1 MLRTAM
7 VKASS
12 SAAFL
17 RRSPCACN
25 TRSFSIVSSKPVNVV
40 SRSSSKLH
48 LASRRPLAV
57 VGRQQVWNQKRYKAI
72 AAEESSKGVDPS
84 DSFLQGSTA
93 NYIDEMYMAW
103 RKDPTSVHVSW
114 QTYFRNMEDGNMPI
128 SQAFQ
133 PPPTLVPIP
142 TGGVPQHMPDAGTGS
157 AAGTEVSNH
166 LKVQLLVRA
175 YQARGH
181 HKAKIDPLGIRGE
194 VEAFGYNKPKELE
207 LDHYG
212 FTENDLDQEF
222 ALGPGILP
230 RFETATRK
238 KMTLRE
244 IIAACEKIYCGSYG
258 IEYIHIPDRVP
269 CDWIR
274 DRVEIPTPYK
284 YSVDEKR
291 RILDRLIW
299 SSSFESFLATKFPN
313 DKRFG
318 LEGCETLVPGMKALI
333 DRSVEYGIKDIVIG
347 MPHRGRL
354 NVLSNVVRKPNESI
368 FSEFSG
374 TMEPSDEGSGDVKY
388 HLGMNFERPT
398 PSGKRVQLSLV
409 ANPSHLEA
417 EDPVVLGK
425 TRAIQHYN
433 NDEKE
438 FNTAMGV
445 LLHGD
450 AAFAAQGVV
459 YETMGFHSLPAYS
472 TGGTIHIIVNNQ
484 IGFTTDPRF
493 ARSTPYCSDIAKAID
508 APVFHV
514 NGDDV
519 EALNY
524 VCQMAADWRATFKRD
539 VVIDIVCYRKQG
551 HNETDQP
558 SFTQPLMYKRIA
570 EQINQL
576 DKYVDKLIREKTF
589 SKEDIEEHKKWVWG
603 MLNDSFDRS
612 KDYQPSSKEWLT
624 SAWNGFKTPKELA
637 SEVLPHP
644 PTGVPTE
651 TLKKIGEVIGNVPE
665 NFTAHRNLK
674 RILANRKKTIEEG
687 ENIDWSTAEALAFGS
702 LCAEGHHVRVSGQDV
717 ERGTFSQRHA
727 VLHDQEN
734 ESTYTA
740 LQHISPDQGNFV
752 ISNSSLSEFG
762 VLGFEY
768 GYSLTSPDAFVM
780 WEAQF
785 GDFANNAQC
794 IIDQFIASGE
804 SKWLQ
809 RSGLVMSL
817 PHGYD
822 GQGPEH
828 SSARIE
834 RYLQL
839 CNEDPRVFPTGDRSD
854 RQHQDCNMQIAYMT
868 TPANLFHVMRR
879 QMNRQFRKPLIIFF
893 SKSLLRHPL
902 CRSPLSDFTGES
914 HFQWIIPDPEH
925 GTGAVNN
932 HEDIE
937 RVIMCSGQVYAALQK
952 HRAAHGIKNTA
963 ITRIEQM
970 HPFPWQQLKE
980 NLDSYPNAKDIVWCQ
995 EEPLNAGA
1003 WSYMQPR
1010 IETLLNETEHHNR
1023 RHVLYAGR
1031 HPSASVA
1038 TGMKA
1043 NHVKEE
1049 QDLLQDAFEVHQ
1061 DRLKGE

>member
-1 MLRTAM
+1 MMRALASKKATSGSLLLRGST
-7 VKASS
+7 S
-12 SAAFL
+12 SACSAC
-17 RRSPCACN
+17 RRSHFLA
-25 TRSFSIVSSKPVNVV
+25 TSKTTTAALGARSN
-40 SRSSSKLH
+40 LQ
-48 LASRRPLAV
+48 LTARRPLAV
-57 VGRQQVWNQKRYKAI
+57 IDRVFAGRREYAQS
-72 AAEESSKGVDPS
+72 AEETSRGVDAN
-84 DSFLQGSTA
+84 DSFLQGNTA
-93 NYIDEMYMAW
+93 NYIDEMYLAW
-103 RKDPTSVHVSW
+103 RKDPSSVHISW
-114 QTYFRNMEDGNMPI
+114 QTYFKNMENGDMPI

-133 PPPTLVPIP
+133 PPPTIVPTP
-142 TGGVPQHMPDAGTGS
+142 VGGVPQHMH
-157 AAGTEVSNH
+157 AAGQDLTNH

-181 HKAKIDPLGIRGE
+181 HKAKTDPLGIRGE
-194 VEAFGYNKPKELE
+194 AEAFGYNKPKELE

-212 FTENDLDQEF
+212 FTERDLDQEF
-222 ALGPGILP
+222 TLGPGILP
-230 RFETATRK
+230 RFETESRK

-258 IEYIHIPDRVP
+258 VEYIHIPDRKP

-274 DRVEIPTPYK
+274 DRFEIPQPYK

-333 DRSVEYGIKDIVIG
+333 DRSVDYGVKDIVIG

-374 TMEPSDEGSGDVKY
+374 STEPSDEGSGDVKY

-433 NDEKE
+433 GDETE

-472 TGGTIHIIVNNQ
+472 TGGTVHIVVNNQ

-519 EALNY
+519 EAVNY
-524 VCQMAADWRATFKRD
+524 VCQVAADWRAEFKRD

-570 EQINQL
+570 EKKNQL
-576 DKYVDKLIREKTF
+576 DIYVNKLISEGTF
-589 SKEDIEEHKKWVWG
+589 TKEDIDEHKKWVWG

-612 KDYQPSSKEWLT
+612 KDYQPTGKEWLT
-624 SAWNGFKTPKELA
+624 SAWNGFKSPKELA
-637 SEVLPHP
+637 TEVLPHL
-644 PTGVPTE
+644 PTGVDIE
-651 TLKKIGEVIGNVPE
+651 TLRSIGDKIGGAPEGFNV
-665 NFTAHRNLK
+665 HRNLK
-674 RILANRKKTIEEG
+674 RILGNRKKAVDEG
-687 ENIDWSTAEALAFGS
+687 QNIDWATAEALAFGT
-702 LCAEGHHVRVSGQDV
+702 LVKEGHHVRVSGQDV

-727 VLHDQEN
+727 VLHDQES
-734 ESTYTA
+734 EATYTP
-740 LQHISPDQGNFV
+740 LQHISQDQGTFV

-768 GYSLTSPDAFVM
+768 GYSLTSPNALVM

-804 SKWLQ
+804 VKWLQ
-809 RSGLVMSL
+809 RSGLVVSL

-828 SSARIE
+828 SSGRME
-834 RYLQL
+834 RWLQL
-839 CNEDPRVFPTGDRSD
+839 SNEEPRVFPSPDKLD
-854 RQHQDCNMQIAYMT
+854 RQHQDCNMQIVCMT
-868 TPANLFHVMRR
+868 SPSNLFHILRR
-879 QMNRQFRKPLIIFF
+879 QINRQFRKPLIIFF
-893 SKSLLRHPL
+893 SKSLLRHPIA
-902 CRSPLSDFTGES
+902 RSDIEEFTGES
-914 HFQWIIPDPEH
+914 HFQWIIPDSAH
-925 GTGAVNN
+925 GTTID
-932 HEDIE
+932 EPEKIE
-937 RVIMCSGQVYAALQK
+937 RVIMCSGQVYAALTK
-952 HRAAHGIKNTA
+952 HREANGIRNTA
-963 ITRIEQM
+963 ITRVEQLN
-970 HPFPWQQLKE
+970 PFPWAQLKE
-980 NLDSYPNAKDIVWCQ
+980 NLDSYPNAKDIVWAQ

-1003 WSYMQPR
+1003 WSFVQPR
-1010 IETLLNETEHHNR
+1010 IETLLNATEHHNR
-1023 RHVLYAGR
+1023 RHVMYAGR
-1031 HPSASVA
+1031 APSASVA
-1038 TGMKA
+1038 TGLKA
-1043 NHVKEE
+1043 SHVKEE
-1049 QDLLQDAFEVHQ
+1049 QDLLEHAFSVHQ
-1061 DRLKGE
+1061 ERLKGE

>member
-1 MLRTAM
+1 MLRPAVQSSRRRILTAQCSCR
-7 VKASS
+7 VLQISPSS
-12 SAAFL
+12 QL
-17 RRSPCACN
+17 RSL
-25 TRSFSIVSSKPVNVV
+25 SSQSKPTFALRKHALKPQGFQKLVA
-40 SRSSSKLH
+40 RSY
-48 LASRRPLAV
+48 AV
-57 VGRQQVWNQKRYKAI
+57 
-72 AAEESSKGVDPS
+72 AAEETNKGVDPN
-84 DSFLQGSTA
+84 DAFLQGNTA
-93 NYIDEMYMAW
+93 NYIDEMYMLW
-103 RKDPTSVHVSW
+103 KQDPSSVHVSW
-114 QTYFRNMEDGNMPI
+114 QVYFRNVESGDMPI

-133 PPPTLVPIP
+133 PPPTIVPTP
-142 TGGVPQHMPDAGTGS
+142 AGGVPQVMPSAGTSG
-157 AAGTEVSNH
+157 GQDHVTNH

-181 HKAKIDPLGIRGE
+181 HKARTDPLGIRGE
-194 VEAFGYNKPKELE
+194 AEAFGYHRPKELE
-207 LDHYG
+207 LEHYQ
-212 FTENDLDQEF
+212 FTEKDLDGEYS
-222 ALGPGILP
+222 LGPGILP
-230 RFETATRK
+230 RFATESRD

-244 IIAACEKIYCGSYG
+244 IIATCEKIYCGSFG
-258 IEYIHIPDRVP
+258 VEYIHIPDRHQ

-274 DRVEIPTPYK
+274 NRMEIPNPFRYA
-284 YSVDEKR
+284 VDDKR

-299 SSSFESFLATKFPN
+299 SSSFESFLATKYPN

-318 LEGCETLVPGMKALI
+318 LEGAETLVPGMKALI
-333 DRSVEYGIKDIVIG
+333 DRSVDYGVKDIVIG

-368 FSEFSG
+368 FSEFGGS
-374 TMEPSDEGSGDVKY
+374 TEPSDEGSGDVKY

-433 NDEKE
+433 NDEKDY
-438 FNTAMGV
+438 NSAMGV

-450 AAFAAQGVV
+450 AAFAAQGIV
-459 YETMGFHSLPAYS
+459 YETLGFHALPAYS

-493 ARSTPYCSDIAKAID
+493 ARSTPYCSDIAKSID

-519 EALNY
+519 EAVNF
-524 VCQMAADWRATFKRD
+524 VCQIAADWRAEFKKD

-558 SFTQPLMYKRIA
+558 SFTQPLMYKRISEKESA
-570 EQINQL
+570 LKVYEE
-576 DKYVDKLIREKTF
+576 KLLKEKTF
-589 SKEDIEEHKKWVWG
+589 TKEDIEEHKKWVWG
-603 MLNDSFDRS
+603 MLSDSFDRS
-612 KDYQPSSKEWLT
+612 RDYQPSAKEWLT
-624 SAWNGFKTPKELA
+624 SAWNGFKSPKELA
-637 SEVLPHP
+637 TEILPHL
-644 PTGVPTE
+644 PTGVAFE
-651 TLKKIGEVIGNVPE
+651 KLKHIADTISDAPKG
-665 NFTAHRNLK
+665 FTVHRNLK
-674 RILANRKKTIEEG
+674 RILANRGKTVNEG
-687 ENIDWSTAEALAFGS
+687 KNIDWSTAEALAFGT
-702 LCAEGHHVRVSGQDV
+702 LCEDGHHVRVSGQDV

-734 ESTYTA
+734 EQTYTP
-740 LQHISPDQGNFV
+740 LQHVSEDQGSF
-752 ISNSSLSEFG
+752 IITNSSLSEFG

-768 GYSLTSPDAFVM
+768 GYSLSSPNALVV

-804 SKWLQ
+804 VKWLQ
-809 RSGLVMSL
+809 RSGLVLSL

-828 SSARIE
+828 SSGRME

-839 CNEDPRVFPTGDRSD
+839 CNEDPRIFPSPDKLD

-868 TPANLFHVMRR
+868 TPANLFHIL
-879 QMNRQFRKPLIIFF
+879 PLIIFF

-902 CRSPLSDFTGES
+902 ARSPIEDFTGDS

-925 GTGAVNN
+925 ATGNIN
-932 HEDIE
+932 EPSEIS
-937 RVIMCSGQVYAALQK
+937 RVILCTGQVYAALHK
-952 HRAAHGIKNTA
+952 HRADKGYKDAA
-963 ITRIEQM
+963 IVRIEQLN
-970 HPFPWQQLKE
+970 PFPWAQLKE
-980 NLDSYPNAKDIVWCQ
+980 NLDMYANAKNIVWAQ

-1003 WSYMQPR
+1003 WSFTQPR
-1010 IETLLNETEHHNR
+1010 IETLLNETEHHDR
-1023 RHVLYAGR
+1023 KHVLYAGR
-1031 HPSASVA
+1031 NPSASVA
-1038 TGMKA
+1038 TGLKA
-1043 NHVKEE
+1043 SHLKEE
-1049 QDLLQDAFEVHQ
+1049 NDLLEVAFNVKQEKY
-1061 DRLKGE
+1061 KGE

>member
-1 MLRTAM
+1 MLRATTW
-7 VKASS
+7 KASS
-12 SAAFL
+12 NALLRGSACSTCRRFL
-17 RRSPCACN
+17 YSA
-25 TRSFSIVSSKPVNVV
+25 VKSSCPVA
-40 SRSSSKLH
+40 RSS
-48 LASRRPLAV
+48 LALTARRPLAIIDSV
-57 VGRQQVWNQKRYKAI
+57 SDSRRRYAV
-72 AAEESSKGVDPS
+72 AAGETDRGVDPN
-84 DSFLQGSTA
+84 DSFLQGNTA
-93 NYIDEMYMAW
+93 NYIDEMYLAW
-103 RKDPTSVHVSW
+103 REDPSSVHISW
-114 QTYFRNMEDGNMPI
+114 QTYFKNMEEGNMPI

-133 PPPTLVPIP
+133 PPPTIVPAAGS
-142 TGGVPQHMPDAGTGS
+142 TPQHLP
-157 AAGTEVSNH
+157 AASPNLMNH

-181 HKAKIDPLGIRGE
+181 HKARIDPLGIRGE
-194 VEAFGYNKPKELE
+194 AEAFGHNRPKELE
-207 LDHYG
+207 LSHYG
-212 FTENDLDQEF
+212 FTEKDLDHEF

-230 RFETATRK
+230 RFETDTRK

-244 IIAACEKIYCGSYG
+244 IVAACEKIYCGSYG
-258 IEYIHIPDRVP
+258 VEYIHIPDRVP

-274 DRVEIPTPYK
+274 DRFEIPQPHK

-299 SSSFESFLATKFPN
+299 SSSFEVFLANKFPN

-333 DRSVEYGIKDIVIG
+333 DRSVDYGIKDIVIG

-354 NVLSNVVRKPNESI
+354 NILSNVVRKPNESI

-374 TMEPSDEGSGDVKY
+374 SAEPSDEGSGDVKY

-425 TRAIQHYN
+425 SRAIQHYN
-433 NDEKE
+433 QDEKE

-519 EALNY
+519 EAVNY
-524 VCQMAADWRATFKRD
+524 VCQVAADWRAEFKSD
-539 VVIDIVCYRKQG
+539 VVVDIVCYRKQG

-570 EQINQL
+570 SQKSQL
-576 DKYVDKLIREKTF
+576 DKYVGALIAEGTF
-589 SKEDIEEHKKWVWG
+589 TKEDIDEHKRWVWG

-612 KDYQPSSKEWLT
+612 KDYQPTGKEWLT
-624 SAWNGFKTPKELA
+624 SAWNGFKSPRELA
-637 SEVLPHP
+637 TEVLPHL
-644 PTGVPTE
+644 PTGVDAE
-651 TLKKIGEVIGNVPE
+651 TLKMIGDKIGGAPE
-665 NFTAHRNLK
+665 GFSVHRNLK
-674 RILANRKKTIEEG
+674 RILGNRKKTVDEG
-687 ENIDWSTAEALAFGS
+687 EGIDWATAEALAFGT
-702 LCAEGHHVRVSGQDV
+702 LVKEGHHVRVSGQDV

-734 ESTYTA
+734 EATYTP
-740 LQHISPDQGNFV
+740 LQHISEDQGTFV
-752 ISNSSLSEFG
+752 ISNSSLSEYG

-768 GYSLTSPDAFVM
+768 GYSLTSPNALVM

-785 GDFANNAQC
+785 GDFANNSQC

-804 SKWLQ
+804 VKWLQ
-809 RSGLVMSL
+809 RSGLVVSL

-828 SSARIE
+828 SSGRME
-834 RYLQL
+834 RWLQL
-839 CNEDPRVFPTGDRSD
+839 CNEEPRVFPCEDRLD
-854 RQHQDCNMQIAYMT
+854 RQHQDCNMQIACMT
-868 TPANLFHVMRR
+868 TPSNLFHILRR

-893 SKSLLRHPL
+893 SKSLLRHPIA
-902 CRSPLSDFTGES
+902 RSDLDDFVGNS
-914 HFQWIIPDPEH
+914 HFQWIIPDPAH
-925 GTGAVNN
+925 GSAIDGP
-932 HEDIE
+932 EKIE
-937 RVIMCSGQVYAALQK
+937 RVILCSGQVYAALVK
-952 HRAAHGIKNTA
+952 HRESQGIRNTA
-963 ITRIEQM
+963 ITRIEQL
-970 HPFPWQQLKE
+970 HPFPWAQLQE
-980 NLDSYPNAKDIVWCQ
+980 NLDGYPNAQNIVWAQ
-995 EEPLNAGA
+995 EEPLNAGG
-1003 WSYMQPR
+1003 WSFVQPR
-1010 IETLLNETEHHNR
+1010 IETLLNSTEYHNR
-1023 RHVLYAGR
+1023 RHVMYAGR
-1031 HPSASVA
+1031 SPSASVA
-1038 TGMKA
+1038 TGLKTV
-1043 NHVKEE
+1043 HLKEE
-1049 QDLLQDAFEVHQ
+1049 RELLEEAFSVRQ
-1061 DRLKGE
+1061 SKLKGE

>member
-1 MLRTAM
+1 MLRTTRS
-7 VKASS
+7 VTLKASGAS
-12 SAAFL
+12 SILRQSSYTRSICSAA
-17 RRSPCACN
+17 RSN
-25 TRSFSIVSSKPVNVV
+25 
-40 SRSSSKLH
+40 LH
-48 LASRRPLAV
+48 LAARKPLSVVCARQPWKQARSYAV
-57 VGRQQVWNQKRYKAI
+57 ATG
-72 AAEESSKGVDPS
+72 ESSKGVDPN
-84 DSFLQGSTA
+84 DSFLQGNTA
-93 NYIDEMYMAW
+93 NYIDEMYVAW
-103 RKDPTSVHVSW
+103 KEDPQSVHVSW
-114 QTYFRNMEDGNMPI
+114 RTYFHNMEEGKMPI

-133 PPPTLVPIP
+133 PPPTIVPTP
-142 TGGVPQHMPDAGTGS
+142 TGGVPQHMPGN
-157 AAGTEVSNH
+157 AAGTNVSNH

-194 VEAFGYNKPKELE
+194 ADSFGYSKPKELE
-207 LDHYG
+207 LSHYG
-212 FTENDLDQEF
+212 FTEKDLDEEF

-230 RFETATRK
+230 RFETETRK

-244 IIAACEKIYCGSYG
+244 IIDACEKIYCGSFG
-258 IEYIHIPDRVP
+258 VEYIHIPDRVP

-274 DRVEIPTPYK
+274 DRIEIPQPYK

-333 DRSVEYGIKDIVIG
+333 DRSVDYGVKDIVIG

-374 TMEPSDEGSGDVKY
+374 SAEPSDEGSGDVKY

-425 TRAIQHYN
+425 TRSIQHYN

-450 AAFAAQGVV
+450 AAFAAQGIV
-459 YETMGFHSLPAYS
+459 YETMGFHALPAYS
-472 TGGTIHIIVNNQ
+472 TGGTIHIVVNNQ

-524 VCQMAADWRATFKRD
+524 VCQLAADWRAQFKSD

-558 SFTQPLMYKRIA
+558 AFTQPLMYKRIA
-570 EQINQL
+570 SQQSQI
-576 DKYVDKLIREKTF
+576 DKYVDKLLKEKTF
-589 SKEDIEEHKKWVWG
+589 TKEDIDEHKKWVWG

-612 KDYQPSSKEWLT
+612 KDYTPTSREWLT

-637 SEVLPHP
+637 TEVLAHP
-644 PTGVPTE
+644 PTGVEAE
-651 TLKKIGEVIGNVPE
+651 TLQMIGAKLGSVPE
-665 NFTAHRNLK
+665 NFTPHRNLK
-674 RILANRKKTIEEG
+674 RILANREKSINEG
-687 ENIDWSTAEALAFGS
+687 QNIDWSTAEALAFGT
-702 LCAEGHHVRVSGQDV
+702 LCKEGHHVRVSGQDV

-740 LQHISPDQGNFV
+740 LQHISPDQGSFV
-752 ISNSSLSEFG
+752 ISNSSLSEYG
-762 VLGFEY
+762 ALGFEY
-768 GYSLTSPDAFVM
+768 GYSLTSPHALVM

-804 SKWLQ
+804 SKWVQ

-828 SSARIE
+828 SSGRLE

-839 CNEDPRVFPTGDRSD
+839 CNEDPRVYPSADKID
-854 RQHQDCNMQIAYMT
+854 RQHQDCNIQIAYMT
-868 TPANLFHVMRR
+868 SPANLFHILRR
-879 QMNRQFRKPLIIFF
+879 QINRQFRKPLIIFF
-893 SKSLLRHPL
+893 SKSLLRHPS
-902 CRSPLSDFTGES
+902 CRSSIEEFTGDS
-914 HFQWIIPDPEH
+914 HFRWIIPDDQHGKQINEPE
-925 GTGAVNN
+925 N
-932 HEDIE
+932 IE
-937 RVIMCSGQVYAALQK
+937 RVIMCSGQVWAALTK
-952 HRAAHGIKNTA
+952 HREANGIKNTA

-980 NLDSYPNAKDIVWCQ
+980 NLDSYPNAKDIVFCQ
-995 EEPLNAGA
+995 EEPLNAGS

-1010 IETLLNETEHHNR
+1010 IETLLNETVHHNR
-1023 RHVLYAGR
+1023 RHVMYAGR
-1031 HPSASVA
+1031 NPSASVA
-1038 TGMKA
+1038 TGLKSS
-1043 NHVKEE
+1043 HIKEE
-1049 QDLLQDAFEVHQ
+1049 QDLLHDAFTVHQ
-1061 DRLKGE
+1061 EKLKGE

>member
-1 MLRTAM
+1 MLRTAT

-12 SAAFL
+12 NAAFF
-17 RRSPCACN
+17 RRLSCACN
-25 TRSFSIVSSKPVNVV
+25 IRTFSVISLKPANTV

-57 VGRQQVWNQKRYKAI
+57 VGRQQVWNQKRYYAV
-72 AAEESSKGVDPS
+72 AAEESSKGV
-84 DSFLQGSTA
+84 GNTA

-103 RKDPTSVHVSW
+103 KKDPTSVHVSW

-142 TGGVPQHMPDAGTGS
+142 TGGVPQHMPHAGTAS
-157 AAGTEVSNH
+157 VAGTEVSNH

-194 VEAFGYNKPKELE
+194 AEAFGYNKPRELE

-230 RFETATRK
+230 RFETETRK

-258 IEYIHIPDRVP
+258 IEYIHIPDRGP

-284 YSVDEKR
+284 YSIDEKR

-333 DRSVEYGIKDIVIG
+333 DRSVDYGIKDIVIG

-374 TMEPSDEGSGDVKY
+374 TVEPSDEGSGDVKY

-409 ANPSHLEA
+409 ANPITH
-417 EDPVVLGK
+417 
-425 TRAIQHYN
+425 
-433 NDEKE
+433 DEKE

-570 EQINQL
+570 EQTNQL
-576 DKYVDKLIREKTF
+576 DKYVDKLISEKTF
-589 SKEDIEEHKKWVWG
+589 SKADIEEHKKWVWG

-637 SEVLPHP
+637 TEVLPHP

-651 TLKKIGEVIGNVPE
+651 TLKRIGDVLGSIPE
-665 NFTAHRNLK
+665 NFTVHRNLK
-674 RILANRKKTIEEG
+674 RILANRKKTVEEG

-702 LCAEGHHVRVSGQDV
+702 LCAEGHHVRISGQDV

-734 ESTYTA
+734 ETTYTS
-740 LQHISPDQGNFV
+740 LQHISPDQGKFV

-762 VLGFEY
+762 ALGFEY

-839 CNEDPRVFPTGDRSD
+839 CNEDPRVFPAPDRID

-868 TPANLFHVMRR
+868 TPSNLFHVMRR

-902 CRSPLSDFTGES
+902 CRSPLSDFTGDS
-914 HFQWIIPDPEH
+914 HFQWIIADPEH
-925 GTGAVNN
+925 GSPSLNN
-932 HEDIE
+932 HKDIE
-937 RVIMCSGQVYAALQK
+937 RVILCSGQVYAALQK
-952 HRAAHGIKNTA
+952 HRAAHGINNTA

-1010 IETLLNETEHHNR
+1010 IETLLNETVHHNR

-1031 HPSASVA
+1031 NPSASVA
-1038 TGMKA
+1038 TGLKA
-1043 NHVKEE
+1043 SHVKEE
-1049 QDLLQDAFEVHQ
+1049 QDLLQDAFSVHQ

>member
-1 MLRTAM
+1 MFRPYIM
-7 VKASS
+7 
-12 SAAFL
+12 
-17 RRSPCACN
+17 RS
-25 TRSFSIVSSKPVNVV
+25 V
-40 SRSSSKLH
+40 
-48 LASRRPLAV
+48 RRPLFLGRPRLPVHLGVRPFTTPAV
-57 VGRQQVWNQKRYKAI
+57 APN
-72 AAEESSKGVDPS
+72 
-84 DSFLQGSTA
+84 DSFLSGNTA
-93 NYIDEMYMAW
+93 NYIDEMYMQW
-103 RKDPTSVHVSW
+103 KEDPKSVHVSW
-114 QTYFRNMEDGNMPI
+114 RVYFRNMEEGKMPT
-128 SQAFQ
+128 SQAFV
-133 PPPTLVPIP
+133 PPPTLVPSAAA
-142 TGGVPQHMPDAGTGS
+142 GVPQHMPGAGLEGDEASINVT
-157 AAGTEVSNH
+157 NH

-181 HKAKIDPLGIRGE
+181 HKAKTDPLGIRGE
-194 VEAFGYNKPKELE
+194 ADQFGYRRPKELE

-212 FTENDLDQEF
+212 FSEKDLDTEF
-222 ALGPGILP
+222 TLGPGILP
-230 RFETATRK
+230 RFETEARK

-244 IIAACEKIYCGSYG
+244 IIDACERIYCGSYG
-258 IEYIHIPDRVP
+258 IEYIHIPDRVK
-269 CDWIR
+269 CDWLRNRI
-274 DRVEIPTPYK
+274 EIPQPYK

-299 SSSFESFLATKFPN
+299 STSFESFLAQKFPN

-318 LEGCETLVPGMKALI
+318 LEGAESLVPGMKALI
-333 DRSVEYGIKDIVIG
+333 DRSVDYGIKDIVIG

-354 NVLSNVVRKPNESI
+354 NILSNVVRKPNESI

-374 TMEPSDEGSGDVKY
+374 SVDPSDEGSGDVKY

-438 FNTAMGV
+438 FISAMGV

-459 YETMGFHSLPAYS
+459 YETMGFHSLPAYQ
-472 TGGTIHIIVNNQ
+472 TGGTIHLIVNNQ

-524 VCQMAADWRATFKRD
+524 VCQLAADWRAEFKHD

-551 HNETDQP
+551 HNELDQP
-558 SFTQPLMYKRIA
+558 AFTQPLMYKRIN
-570 EQINQL
+570 EQKTSL
-576 DKYVDKLIREKTF
+576 KKYIDRLLADNTF
-589 SKEDIEEHKKWVWG
+589 TKDDIDEHQKWVWG

-612 KDYQPSSKEWLT
+612 KDYQPTAREWLT
-624 SAWNGFKTPKELA
+624 SAWNGFKSPKELA
-637 SEVLPHP
+637 TEILPHN
-644 PTGVPTE
+644 PTAVDE
-651 TLKKIGEVIGNVPE
+651 DILKKMGNTIATAPE
-665 NFTAHRNLK
+665 GFTVHRNLK
-674 RILANRKKTIEEG
+674 RILANRKKTVEEG
-687 ENIDWSTAEALAFGS
+687 KNIDWATAEALAFGT
-702 LCAEGHHVRVSGQDV
+702 LCLDGHHVRVSGQDV

-734 ESTYTA
+734 ENTYTP
-740 LQHISPDQGNFV
+740 LQHVDDTQGSFV

-762 VLGFEY
+762 ALGFEY
-768 GYSLTSPDAFVM
+768 GYSLSSPNALVM

-785 GDFANNAQC
+785 GDFTNNAQC

-804 SKWLQ
+804 IKWLQ
-809 RSGLVMSL
+809 RTGLVMSL

-828 SSARIE
+828 SSGRME

-839 CNEDPRVFPTGDRSD
+839 CNEDPRIFPAPDKLD
-854 RQHQDCNMQIAYMT
+854 RQHQDCNMQVAYMT
-868 TPANLFHVMRR
+868 TPANLFHILRR
-879 QMNRQFRKPLIIFF
+879 QMNRQFRKPLILFF

-902 CRSPLSDFTGES
+902 ARSPLSDFTGDS

-925 GTGAVNN
+925 GTGEIDPPEEINR
-932 HEDIE
+932 I
-937 RVIMCSGQVYAALQK
+937 ILCSGQVYAALQK
-952 HRAAHGIKNTA
+952 HRQNHSIRDTA
-963 ITRIEQM
+963 ITRIEQLN
-970 HPFPWQQLKE
+970 PFPWSQLRE
-980 NLDSYPNAKDIVWCQ
+980 NLDQYPNAKNIIWCQ

-1003 WSYMQPR
+1003 WSFTQPR
-1010 IETLLNETEHHNR
+1010 LETLLNNTEHHDHK
-1023 RHVLYAGR
+1023 HVLYAGR
-1031 HPSASVA
+1031 GPSASVA
-1038 TGMKA
+1038 TGLKST
-1043 NHVKEE
+1043 HVKEE
-1049 QDLLQDAFEVHQ
+1049 QDLLEMAFSVKQDKY
-1061 DRLKGE
+1061 KGE